1 MCGHL
6 LFIPNQNKP
15 AVGGPSS
22 VCTLFPFLNLFSLFL
37 TFFYFFHVSLVCI
50 YIQVWIC
57 LCMRLIRLFL
67 GVVLFPQQPS
77 FKYFFSQK
85 KTKNKTKNK
94 HTTIKYSIFNSPVFV
109 LFLNRKSCAS
119 ISAKFLGSVLFH
131 VYAT

>member
-1 MCGHL
+1 
-6 LFIPNQNKP
+6 
-15 AVGGPSS
+15 
-22 VCTLFPFLNLFSLFL
+22 
-37 TFFYFFHVSLVCI
+37 
-50 YIQVWIC
+50 
-57 LCMRLIRLFL
+57 MRLIRLFL

-94 HTTIKYSIFNSPVFV
+94 KQNKKQKTKQKTNTTIKYSIFNSPVFV

-119 ISAKFLGSVLFH
+119 ISAKYIGSVLFH

>member
-1 MCGHL
+1 
-6 LFIPNQNKP
+6 
-15 AVGGPSS
+15 
-22 VCTLFPFLNLFSLFL
+22 
-37 TFFYFFHVSLVCI
+37 
-50 YIQVWIC
+50 
-57 LCMRLIRLFL
+57 MRLIRLFL

-85 KTKNKTKNK
+85 KQKTKQKTN
-94 HTTIKYSIFNSPVFV
+94 TTIKYSIFNSPVFV